1 MKTVEPPEYC
11 IAFYSTFMN
20 LENSSSEI
28 CECLSSILT
37 DLDDFANDSVHVDC
51 DTCDI
56 VDISEICFVKDEL
69 METVLAVA
77 LALLTIDEDLEVLK

>member
-1 MKTVEPPEYC
+1 
-11 IAFYSTFMN
+11 MN

-28 CECLSSILT
+28 CDCLSSILT
-37 DLDDFANDSVHVDC
+37 DLDDFANDSVQVDC
-51 DTCDI
+51 DTYI

-77 LALLTIDEDLEVLK
+77 LALVTIDEDLEVLK